1 MIRAKRCPAAFLLLV
16 LLLATGG
23 CALID
28 RMSGVA
34 DTRSLQE
41 TGVAAEAVI
50 VRIWDTGITVNDD
63 PVIGM
68 EVEVYAAEGKPW
80 LATLPKSLISRLD
93 IPRFQPGEIVKVRYD
108 TQAPSRVGLDEYKY
122 R

>member
-1 MIRAKRCPAAFLLLV
+1 MIHAKRCLMAFLLL
-16 LLLATGG
+16 TMG
-23 CALID
+23 CAMID

-34 DTRSLQE
+34 DTKALQE

-68 EVEVYAAEGKPW
+68 EVEVRPVEGEPW
-80 LATLPKSLISRLD
+80 NATIPKSLISRLD
-93 IPRFQPGEIVKVRYD
+93 IPRFQPGQHVHVRFD
-108 TQAPSRVGLDEYKY
+108 PQDRSRVGLDEYRY

>member
-1 MIRAKRCPAAFLLLV
+1 MIHAKRCLLAFLF
-16 LLLATGG
+16 LATG
-23 CALID
+23 CAMID

-34 DTRSLQE
+34 DTKTLQE
-41 TGVAAEAVI
+41 TGVAAEAAI

-68 EVEVYAAEGKPW
+68 EVEVYPAEGEPW
-80 LATLPKSLISRLD
+80 RATIPKSLISRLD
-93 IPRFQPGEIVKVRYD
+93 IPQFQPGQTVKVRYD
-108 TQAPSRVGLDEYKY
+108 PQDRSRVGLDEYKY